1 MAASF
6 ASLHGVTSYPRITSN
21 VVRSTF
27 SQPRLRAM
35 SSLLSEVT
43 KPGSA
48 HETPAM
54 MHRFDS
60 RSSAI
65 ALAMA
70 SSLPNTTSGSTPL
83 MVGIHPFVP
92 EYVVVDVQSHA
103 SIAVGVDLHADAAHL
118 AASQHQR
125 RGRGAHNW
133 PSSAAHPP

>member
-83 MVGIHPFVP
+83 MSASTHSCLSMSWLMSKAMHP
-92 EYVVVDVQSHA
+92 
-103 SIAVGVDLHADAAHL
+103 
-118 AASQHQR
+118 
-125 RGRGAHNW
+125 
-133 PSSAAHPP
+133 

>member
-1 MAASF
+1 
-6 ASLHGVTSYPRITSN
+6 
-21 VVRSTF
+21 
-27 SQPRLRAM
+27 M

-83 MVGIHPFVP
+83 MSASTHSCLSMSWLMSKAMHP
-92 EYVVVDVQSHA
+92 
-103 SIAVGVDLHADAAHL
+103 
-118 AASQHQR
+118 
-125 RGRGAHNW
+125 
-133 PSSAAHPP
+133 